1 MARARNIKPSI
12 MDHDELA
19 ELEPLTRLLFIYLWM
34 LADREGRLEDRPKRI
49 AGKALPYD
57 RDADVDAMLADLQRG
72 GFIQRYTV
80 QGRPLIQIVAF
91 SRHQSPHVR
100 EAPSDLPPPEQGSD
114 EAVPEHNLGS
124 ASPEQG
130 SDETSPRSPD
140 SLIPDSLIPDT
151 GFSDFGYRIPDTGL
165 GTARAIA
172 QEPDRPTAG
181 EACIAMKVAGLP
193 EVNPSHPTLI
203 ALLDAGITLPEL
215 AEAARE
221 AAKKKKSFAYALA
234 TAAGRRRDAA
244 IPPMPQAR
252 ASPQRPSEPAWRTE
266 QRERMRQLA
275 PGVVAQPT
283 RPTFP
288 NIIDVEATDAD
299 APRLA

>member
-57 RDADVDAMLADLQRG
+57 RDADVDAMLNDLQRG
-72 GFIQRYTV
+72 GFVQRYTV

-91 SRHQSPHVR
+91 TKHQSPHVR
-100 EAPSDLPPPEQGSD
+100 EAPSDLPPPEQGSA
-114 EAVPEHNLGS
+114 EEMQKHNLGS
-124 ASPEQG
+124 ALHEQG
-130 SDETSPRSPD
+130 SVETSPRSPD

-151 GFSDFGYRIPDTGL
+151 GFSDSGL
-165 GTARAIA
+165 GTARATA
-172 QEPDRPTAG
+172 HTPDRVTVG
-181 EACIAMKVAGLP
+181 EACIAMKVAGLA

-221 AAKKKKSFAYALA
+221 AAKKKKPFAYALA

-244 IPPMPQAR
+244 MPPLPHAR
-252 ASPQRPSEPAWRTE
+252 ASPQRPTEPAWRTE
-266 QRERMRQLA
+266 QRDRMRQLA
-275 PGVVAQPT
+275 PGVVAQPPQ
-283 RPTFP
+283 PTFP